1 MEIYEEELISGAGGG
16 KGGGR
21 RTPQNAEDNLNSKA
35 TAKIL
40 DVISEGEI
48 AGFASP
54 LEKGFAFGSS
64 NYGIEG
70 QKDIFFNRT
79 QLLQPSAGLSPSSSD
94 YNFNV
99 EDLNLETKNGTASQ
113 AVIKGFSKVR
123 SVVTAFPNDDLT
135 NAGEFKTLTF
145 TDTAT
150 ARVSQVVVI
159 VGIPSLFAAFN
170 NGDVRGLS
178 LRYQIFR
185 SVDGGSNFTEIKS
198 VLVKGRT
205 NDLYQIQKTIDI
217 PDAPDSNSRT
227 IAIKVSKFNGLHDDP
242 NIISQGNSV
251 RFMSIIKVIE
261 QDPPRNYPNTAL
273 VGLQVDAENFS
284 SVPRR
289 TYLVK
294 GIKIRI
300 PGAGAGG
307 SGTPS
312 VDINTGRIVYPN
324 NYIFNGTMQQAKFC
338 ACPVFVLY
346 DILTNTRYGFGDQIL
361 TPSEKAAGG
370 FSSGNA
376 QNIDLFSFVEASI
389 YANTLVSDRRD
400 NPGSQSGTYSQVS
413 KKITITFP
421 SNSKLQTND
430 LISCDFTS
438 GNANDI
444 PSDAPVR
451 IKTVTQDATVITIEA
466 TSELTT
472 TGNVTITKG
481 NTEPRFS
488 FNGVINKQEDAFRL
502 LNKVASVFRGAVYFS
517 EGKIKL
523 TCDKPTDPVYLF
535 NRSNVTQEGF
545 SYEGSDIKTRS
556 NCVVVKYFNN
566 FRQQIDYAQHPL
578 ASDLDTDPFV
588 TKYGLNKKQVDAFGC
603 TSAGQAS
610 RLARFI
616 YYSENFLT
624 ETCTF
629 TTTSDAGV
637 VVKPGMVISISD
649 PVRSG
654 TRLAGRITA
663 ASTTQI
669 TVDSI
674 SGISFSSGD
683 KLSVILGNGNME
695 TKDVQGIS
703 GSVITV
709 SSAFTTAPNVNSVW
723 LYEKTSAVP
732 STWRIVSI
740 EQAENLQYTITA
752 LTYNNTLYNTI
763 EGGTDVV
770 AKDITQ
776 LDEKIES
783 PSALTIR
790 ESLYKHV
797 PNKNI
802 FATNDGNIRVQLRV
816 TWPTVNGA
824 VKYKVVYTKG
834 ADISTNTSF
843 PSNASQ
849 DNPVDVIVRRNE
861 FELRNVDAGSKY
873 EFEVQSI
880 NGGGLLSAV
889 PVTASQVVVGKSAPP
904 SDVASLSAT
913 IDPNDG
919 VGLNWV
925 PVVAVQSNGFADLDL
940 AGYEIR
946 KGTNFASGTHPETG
960 TSGSGIRVQATNL
973 FLPVEFVKATS
984 TFMVKAYDTSG
995 NFSTNATSTTVT
1007 INNPSAIQNPVTT
1020 AENGLIKIRWDA
1032 PATSTYKIKNYKIV
1046 FTDVSAKT
1054 IFADS
1059 TEFQTP
1065 GSWVDGDRIFTIT
1078 AVDIAGNE
1086 GTSTNVTVTIPEPA
1100 APDNLTHSFTTDSV
1114 VLKWEEA
1121 ASAGALQPP
1130 VIGYRIYRNNNF
1142 TSSIAQIKGTEF
1154 TLLVNSTNFPNV
1166 GGTAQASY
1174 QVAAV
1179 YADPSFPTDGKP
1191 STNRATTTIS
1201 IAVAATPPNQTF
1213 SFELDFVIVKWGEV
1227 NADAFVTN
1235 DEKGLKTIRYGI
1247 FDNEGSLITEADSTE
1262 FRTKANFLTKTI
1274 QIKALSAAYINAAG
1288 DAAAQ
1293 ALFIGTGSNFTITR
1307 QNLPAPTSGSFKL
1320 GSEGGLGFV
1329 TSSWTPPPVNSANN
1343 LDLKDFK
1350 IIRSSFDT
1358 LSAALSNFNSTND
1371 LLVIQD
1377 TESFK
1382 EEVSWKLASDSTD
1395 NSITRYYYIIPRDLL
1410 NNEGTALKIEVEIF
1424 RPGEVPSSGTC
1435 EVIDNNVL
1443 LRWGEPTVNETNQ
1456 LKIDHYEIRKHTGS
1470 GSASQVW
1477 STSLPIGKG
1486 ADGKTITSSRF
1497 SVIFETVAG
1506 TFTYLIKAYDTAGN
1520 ETKDSEIFF
1529 KSLSVSQPPDFVL
1542 NVDYD
1547 SVFRTAFGTY
1557 SQSGTT
1563 VTVTLSEHRFKVG
1576 DKVTLFPTSGGAVND
1591 LIVERTITTVTDAN
1605 TFVTTSTASKTASGN
1620 VTVKTITG
1628 LTEPQEVD
1636 SVAFTNCLKVFDVA
1650 LNQNVLYLPVLT
1662 NSSGEGT
1669 QTWEEHFIGTGSSS
1683 SPQFANIN
1691 ALTATPSPGFTDYLE
1706 PAPTYSGTYSQSGTT
1721 VTITI
1726 SNHGFI
1732 VGNELIINY
1741 TSGSA
1746 IDGTF
1751 VVASVTNANVFT
1763 VTAAASASTTGNVV
1777 IGGSNYQEVFD
1788 FGTNLASS
1796 KISTLAEFAN
1806 QGSGTVNQ
1814 SQKID
1819 LASGDSGGSFSDG
1832 TESNSNS
1839 AERFGTAFQRVRYKT
1854 SATSVTGSL
1863 TKITNL
1869 NIRLD
1874 VKIKN
1879 DTGTGTANA
1888 SDSGG
1893 TTVNFNVT
1901 FVDVQGIAV
1910 TPNTTSAVI
1919 AVVDFQ
1925 DVPNPTSFKVLLYN
1939 TSGVR
1944 VSGNFTW
1951 QCRGT

>member
-1 MEIYEEELISGAGGG
+1 MEIFEEELISGSGGGGG
-16 KGGGR
+16 KGGNN

-54 LEKGFAFGSS
+54 LEDGHAFGSS
-64 NYGIEG
+64 DYGIEG

-79 QLLQPSAGLSPSSSD
+79 PLLQPTASLSPTSSD

-99 EDLNLETKNGTASQ
+99 EDLHLETKNGTTSQ
-113 AVIKGFSKVR
+113 ATIKGFSKVR
-123 SVVTAFPNDDLT
+123 SVVSAFPSVDLT
-135 NAGEFKTLTF
+135 NANDSRTLTI
-145 TDTAT
+145 TDTNS

-159 VGIPSLFAAFN
+159 VGIPSLFATYN

-178 LRYQIFR
+178 LRYVISR
-185 SVDGGSNFTEIKS
+185 SIDGGTFVTPPGMS

-205 NDLYQIQKTIDI
+205 NDLYQIEKTIDI
-217 PDAPDSNSRT
+217 PDASNTNART
-227 IAIKVSKFNGLHDDP
+227 IDIKVLKFNGLHDDP
-242 NIISQGNSV
+242 NIIQQGNSI
-251 RFMSIIKVIE
+251 RFMSVIKVIE
-261 QDPPRNYPNTAL
+261 QDRNYPNTAL
-273 VGLQVDAENFS
+273 VGLNVDAENFS
-284 SVPRR
+284 SVPKR
-289 TYLVK
+289 TYLIK

-300 PGAGAGG
+300 PGAGASG

-312 VDINTGRIVYPN
+312 VDINTGRINYPTG
-324 NYIFNGTMQQAKFC
+324 YIFNGTMQAAQFC
-338 ACPVFVLY
+338 ACPVFILY
-346 DILTNTRYGFGDQIL
+346 DILTSKRYGFGDQIL
-361 TPSEKAAGG
+361 TPSEKVS
-370 FSSGNA
+370 FNGNA
-376 QNIDLFSFVEASI
+376 QNIDLFSFVEASK
-389 YANTLVSDRRD
+389 YANTLVSDRRT
-400 NPGSQSGTYSQVS
+400 NAASISGTYVQTGTKVV
-413 KKITITFP
+413 ITFAT
-421 SNSKLQTND
+421 NSGLQKND
-430 LISCDFTS
+430 LVTCDYTS
-438 GNANDI
+438 GNATDKTG
-444 PSDAPVR
+444 R
-451 IKTVTQDATVITIEA
+451 IRKVKQNKTVIEIQA
-466 TSELTT
+466 SDSQSTS
-472 TGNVTITKG
+472 GNVTVTKG

-488 FNGVINKQEDAFRL
+488 FNGVINRQEDAFKL

-517 EGKIKL
+517 EGKIKI
-523 TCDKPTDPVYLF
+523 TQDRPADPVYLF

-545 SYEGSDIKTRS
+545 SYEGSDVKTRS
-556 NCVVVKYFNN
+556 NCVVVRFFNN
-566 FRQQIDYAQHPL
+566 VTQQIDYVQHPL

-588 TKYGLNKKQVDAFGC
+588 TKYGLNKKQIDAFGC
-603 TSAGQAS
+603 TSGGQAS
-610 RLARFI
+610 RFARFI
-616 YYSENFLT
+616 YFSENFLT

-637 VVKPGMVISISD
+637 IVKPGMIISISD

-683 KLSVILGNGNME
+683 KLSIILGNGSME
-695 TKDVQGIS
+695 TKDVSGIS

-709 SSAFTTAPNVNSVW
+709 SSAFTSAPNVNSVW
-723 LYEKTSAVP
+723 LYEKTSVAP
-732 STWRIVSI
+732 STWRIISI
-740 EQAENLQYTITA
+740 QQAENLQYTITA
-752 LTYNNTLYNTI
+752 VTYNSSLYNTI
-763 EGGTDVV
+763 EAGTDVV
-770 AKDITQ
+770 AKDITNF
-776 LDEKIES
+776 DEKVSS

-797 PNKNI
+797 PNSSS

-834 ADISTNTSF
+834 ANTSANNNF

-861 FELRNVDAGSKY
+861 FELRNVDAGSVY
-873 EFEVQSI
+873 DFEVQSI
-880 NGGGLLSAV
+880 NAGGLLSAV
-889 PVTASQVVVGKSAPP
+889 PVTASQTVVGKSAPP
-904 SDVASLSAT
+904 SDVGSLTST

-925 PVVAVQSNGFADLDL
+925 PIVATAPNFADLDI

-946 KGTNFASGTHPETG
+946 KGSTFSSGTHPETG
-960 TSGSGIRVQATNL
+960 AASSGIRVQATNL
-973 FLPVEFVKATS
+973 FLPVEFVKADS

-1020 AENGLIKIRWDA
+1020 AENGFIKIRWGA
-1032 PATSTYKIKNYKIV
+1032 PATSTFKIKNYKIT
-1046 FTDVSAKT
+1046 FTDSGSKT

-1065 GSWVDGDRIFTIT
+1065 GAWTGSSRTFTIR

-1086 GTSTNVTVTIPEPA
+1086 GASSNVTVTIPEPL
-1100 APDNLTHSFTTDSV
+1100 APTNLIHSFTTDSV
-1114 VLKWEEA
+1114 VLKWTEA

-1130 VIGYRIYRNNNF
+1130 VIGYRIFRNNG

-1154 TLLVNSTNFPNV
+1154 TLLVNDTNFPNAS
-1166 GGTAQASY
+1166 GTAQASY

-1179 YADPSFPTDGKP
+1179 YADPAFPTDGRA
-1191 STNRATTTIS
+1191 STNQATRTIS
-1201 IAVAATPPNQTF
+1201 ISVASAPTPSF
-1213 SFELDFVIVKWGEV
+1213 SFELDFAIVKWNEV
-1227 NADAFVTN
+1227 N
-1235 DEKGLKTIRYGI
+1235 GSLPTIRYGI
-1247 FDNEGSLITEADSTE
+1247 FEGSTLIGEADSRE
-1262 FRTKANFLTKTI
+1262 FRLKANFTTKTI
-1274 QIKALSAAYINAAG
+1274 QIKALSAAYINSVG
-1288 DAAAQ
+1288 DTAAQ

-1307 QNLPAPTSGSFKL
+1307 QNLSAPSSGSFVL

-1329 TSSWTPPPVNSANN
+1329 TSSWTPPVVNSNNN

-1350 IIRSSFDT
+1350 IIRSS
-1358 LSAALSNFNSTND
+1358 SATFAGITTGNTELT
-1371 LLVIQD
+1371 VIQD

-1382 EEVSWKLASDSTD
+1382 EEVSWKVTGQNDSI
-1395 NSITRYYYIIPRDLL
+1395 SKYYYIIPRDLL

-1424 RPGEVPSSGTC
+1424 RPGTVPTSGTS

-1443 LRWGEPTVNETNQ
+1443 LRWGEPTVNATNQ

-1470 GSASQVW
+1470 GASSQVW
-1477 STSLPIGKG
+1477 STSSPIGKG
-1486 ADGKTITSSRF
+1486 AGETITDSRF

-1520 ETKDSEIFF
+1520 ETKDSQIFF
-1529 KSLSVSQPPDFVL
+1529 VTLSVSQPPDFVL
-1542 NVDYD
+1542 NADYN
-1547 SVFRTAFGTY
+1547 SVF
-1557 SQSGTT
+1557 S
-1563 VTVTLSEHRFKVG
+1563 
-1576 DKVTLFPTSGGAVND
+1576 TSG
-1591 LIVERTITTVTDAN
+1591 
-1605 TFVTTSTASKTASGN
+1605 
-1620 VTVKTITG
+1620 TG
-1628 LTEPQEVD
+1628 LTSPSEID

-1650 LNQNVLYLPVLT
+1650 LNKNVIYLPVLT
-1662 NSSGEGT
+1662 NSSGVGT

-1706 PAPTYSGTYSQSGTT
+1706 PAPIG
-1721 VTITI
+1721 
-1726 SNHGFI
+1726 
-1732 VGNELIINY
+1732 
-1741 TSGSA
+1741 
-1746 IDGTF
+1746 D
-1751 VVASVTNANVFT
+1751 ANK
-1763 VTAAASASTTGNVV
+1763 G
-1777 IGGSNYQEVFD
+1777 IYQEVFD
-1788 FGTNLASS
+1788 YGTNLASS
-1796 KISTLAEFAN
+1796 KVSSLATFAN

-1814 SQKID
+1814 SQRLD
-1819 LASGDSGGSFSDG
+1819 LASGGSGGTFSDG

-1854 SATSVTGSL
+1854 TATSTGGSL
-1863 TKITNL
+1863 TKISNL
-1869 NIRLD
+1869 NLKID

-1879 DTGTGTANA
+1879 DTGIGTANA
-1888 SDSGG
+1888 TDSIVIGGVTKQG

-1925 DVPNPTSFKVLLYN
+1925 DIPNPTSFRVLLYN

>member
-1 MEIYEEELISGAGGG
+1 MEIFEEELISGSGGGGG
-16 KGGGR
+16 KGGNN

-48 AGFASP
+48 AGFATA
-54 LEKGFAFGSS
+54 LETGFFAGTTRY
-64 NYGIEG
+64 NTIG

-79 QLLQPSAGLSPSSSD
+79 PLLQPTAGTSPTSSD

-99 EDLNLETKNGTASQ
+99 EDLQIQTNNGTASQ
-113 AVIKGFSKVR
+113 ETIKGFSKIR
-123 SVVTAFPNDDLT
+123 SVVSAFPSVDLT
-135 NAGEFKTLTF
+135 NANDSRTLTI
-145 TDTAT
+145 TDTNS

-159 VGIPSLFAAFN
+159 VGIPSLFATYN

-178 LRYQIFR
+178 LRYVISR
-185 SVDGGSNFTEIKS
+185 SIDGGTFVTPPGMS

-205 NDLYQIQKTIDI
+205 NDLYQIEKTIDI
-217 PDAPDSNSRT
+217 PDASNTNART
-227 IAIKVSKFNGLHDDP
+227 IDIKVLKFNGLHDDP
-242 NIISQGNSV
+242 NIIQQGNSI
-251 RFMSIIKVIE
+251 RFMSVIKVIE
-261 QDPPRNYPNTAL
+261 QDRNYPNTAL
-273 VGLQVDAENFS
+273 VGLNVDAENFS
-284 SVPRR
+284 SVPKR
-289 TYLVK
+289 TYLIK

-300 PGAGAGG
+300 PGAGASG

-312 VDINTGRIVYPN
+312 VDINTGRINYPTG
-324 NYIFNGTMQQAKFC
+324 YIFNGTMQAAQFC
-338 ACPVFVLY
+338 ACPVFILY
-346 DILTNTRYGFGDQIL
+346 DILTSKRYGFGDQIL
-361 TPSEKAAGG
+361 TPSEKVS
-370 FSSGNA
+370 FNGNA
-376 QNIDLFSFVEASI
+376 QNIDLFSFVEASK
-389 YANTLVSDRRD
+389 YANTLVSDRRI
-400 NPGSQSGTYSQVS
+400 NSLSQTGTYSQVG
-413 KKITITFP
+413 KEITITFTV
-421 SNSKLQTND
+421 NSQFQVND

-444 PSDAPVR
+444 PSDFPVR
-451 IKTVTQDATVITIEA
+451 IKSVKQNKTVITIEA
-466 TSELTT
+466 STTETT
-472 TGNVTITKG
+472 TGNVTVTKG

-488 FNGVINKQEDAFRL
+488 FNGVINRQEDAFKL

-517 EGKIKL
+517 EGKIKI
-523 TCDKPTDPVYLF
+523 TQDRPADPVYLF

-545 SYEGSDIKTRS
+545 SYEGSDVKTRS
-556 NCVVVKYFNN
+556 NCVVVRFFNN
-566 FRQQIDYAQHPL
+566 VTQQIDYVQHPL

-588 TKYGLNKKQVDAFGC
+588 TKYGLNKKQIDAFGC
-603 TSAGQAS
+603 TSGGQAS

-616 YYSENFLT
+616 YFSENFLT

-637 VVKPGMVISISD
+637 IVKPGMIISISD

-674 SGISFSSGD
+674 SGVSFSSGD
-683 KLSVILGNGNME
+683 KLSVILANGSME
-695 TKDVQGIS
+695 TKDVSGIS

-709 SSAFTTAPNVNSVW
+709 SSAFTSAPNVNSVW
-723 LYEKTSAVP
+723 LYEKTSVAP
-732 STWRIVSI
+732 STWRIISI
-740 EQAENLQYTITA
+740 QQAENLQYTITA
-752 LTYNNTLYNTI
+752 VTYNSSLYNTI
-763 EGGTDVV
+763 EAGTDVV
-770 AKDITQ
+770 AKDITNF
-776 LDEKIES
+776 DEKVSS

-797 PNKNI
+797 PNSSS

-834 ADISTNTSF
+834 ANTSANNNF

-861 FELRNVDAGSKY
+861 FELRNVDAGSVY
-873 EFEVQSI
+873 DFEVQSI
-880 NGGGLLSAV
+880 NAGGLLSAV
-889 PVTASQVVVGKSAPP
+889 PVTASQTVVGKSAPP
-904 SDVASLSAT
+904 SDVGNLTST

-946 KGTNFASGTHPETG
+946 KGSTFSSGTHPETG
-960 TSGSGIRVQATNL
+960 AASSGIRVQATNL

-1007 INNPSAIQNPVTT
+1007 INNPSVIQNAVTT
-1020 AENGLIKIRWDA
+1020 AENGFIKIRWDE
-1032 PATSTYKIKNYKIV
+1032 PATSTFKIKNYKIT
-1046 FTDVSAKT
+1046 FTDSGSKT

-1065 GSWVDGDRIFTIT
+1065 GAWTGSSRTFTIR

-1086 GTSTNVTVTIPEPA
+1086 GTSSDVTVTIPEPA
-1100 APDNLTHSFTTDSV
+1100 APTNLTHSFTTDSV
-1114 VLKWEEA
+1114 VLKWTEA

-1130 VIGYRIYRNNNF
+1130 VIGYRIFRNNG
-1142 TSSIAQIKGTEF
+1142 TDSIAQIKGTEF
-1154 TLLVNSTNFPNV
+1154 TLLVNDTNFPNV
-1166 GGTAQASY
+1166 SGTAQASY

-1179 YADPSFPTDGKP
+1179 YADPAFPTDGRA
-1191 STNRATTTIS
+1191 STNQATRTIS
-1201 IAVAATPPNQTF
+1201 ISVASAPTPSF
-1213 SFELDFVIVKWGEV
+1213 SFELDFAIVKWNEV
-1227 NADAFVTN
+1227 N
-1235 DEKGLKTIRYGI
+1235 GSLPTIRYGI
-1247 FDNEGSLITEADSTE
+1247 FEGSTLIGEADSRE
-1262 FRTKANFLTKTI
+1262 FRLKANFTTKTI
-1274 QIKALSAAYINAAG
+1274 QIKALSAAYINSVG
-1288 DAAAQ
+1288 DTAAQ

-1307 QNLPAPTSGSFKL
+1307 QNLSAPSSGSFVL

-1329 TSSWTPPPVNSANN
+1329 TSSWTPPVVNSNN
-1343 LDLKDFK
+1343 SLDLKDFK
-1350 IIRSSFDT
+1350 IIRSS
-1358 LSAALSNFNSTND
+1358 SATFAGITTGNTELT
-1371 LLVIQD
+1371 VIQD

-1382 EEVSWKLASDSTD
+1382 EEVSWKVTGQNDSI
-1395 NSITRYYYIIPRDLL
+1395 SKYYYIIPRDLL

-1424 RPGEVPSSGTC
+1424 RPGTVPTSGTS

-1443 LRWGEPTVNETNQ
+1443 LRWGEPTVNATNQ

-1470 GSASQVW
+1470 GASSQVW
-1477 STSLPIGKG
+1477 STSSPIGKG
-1486 ADGKTITSSRF
+1486 AGETITDSRF

-1520 ETKDSEIFF
+1520 ETKDSQIFF
-1529 KSLSVSQPPDFVL
+1529 VTLSVSQPPDFVL
-1542 NVDYD
+1542 NADYD
-1547 SVFRTAFGTY
+1547 SVF
-1557 SQSGTT
+1557 S
-1563 VTVTLSEHRFKVG
+1563 
-1576 DKVTLFPTSGGAVND
+1576 TSG
-1591 LIVERTITTVTDAN
+1591 
-1605 TFVTTSTASKTASGN
+1605 
-1620 VTVKTITG
+1620 TG
-1628 LTEPQEVD
+1628 LTSPQEVD

-1650 LNQNVLYLPVLT
+1650 LNKNVIYLPVLT
-1662 NSSGEGT
+1662 NSSGVGT
-1669 QTWEEHFIGTGSSS
+1669 QTWAQHFIGTGSVGSE
-1683 SPQFANIN
+1683 QFVNITAAIN
-1691 ALTATPSPGFTDYLE
+1691 AGLTDYLE
-1706 PAPTYSGTYSQSGTT
+1706 PAPIG
-1721 VTITI
+1721 
-1726 SNHGFI
+1726 
-1732 VGNELIINY
+1732 
-1741 TSGSA
+1741 
-1746 IDGTF
+1746 D
-1751 VVASVTNANVFT
+1751 ANK
-1763 VTAAASASTTGNVV
+1763 G
-1777 IGGSNYQEVFD
+1777 IYQEVFD
-1788 FGTNLASS
+1788 FGANLASS
-1796 KISTLAEFAN
+1796 KVSSLATFAN

-1814 SQKID
+1814 SQRLD
-1819 LASGDSGGSFSDG
+1819 LASGGSGGTFSDG

-1839 AERFGTAFQRVRYKT
+1839 AQRFGTAFQRVRYKT
-1854 SATSVTGSL
+1854 TATSTGGSL
-1863 TKITNL
+1863 TKISNL
-1869 NIRLD
+1869 NLKID

-1879 DTGTGTANA
+1879 DTGIGTASA

>member
-1 MEIYEEELISGAGGG
+1 MEIFEEELISGSGGGGG
-16 KGGGR
+16 KGGNN

-54 LEKGFAFGSS
+54 LEDGHAFGSS
-64 NYGIEG
+64 DYGIEG

-79 QLLQPSAGLSPSSSD
+79 PLLQPTASLSPTSSD

-99 EDLNLETKNGTASQ
+99 EDLHLETKNGTTSQ
-113 AVIKGFSKVR
+113 ATIKGFSKVR
-123 SVVTAFPNDDLT
+123 SVVSAFPSVDLT
-135 NAGEFKTLTF
+135 NANDSRTLTI
-145 TDTAT
+145 TDTNS

-159 VGIPSLFAAFN
+159 VGIPSLFATYN

-178 LRYQIFR
+178 LRYVISR
-185 SVDGGSNFTEIKS
+185 SIDGGTFVTPPGMS

-205 NDLYQIQKTIDI
+205 NDLYQIEKTIDI
-217 PDAPDSNSRT
+217 PDASNTNART
-227 IAIKVSKFNGLHDDP
+227 IDIKVLKFNGLHDDP
-242 NIISQGNSV
+242 NIIQQGNSI
-251 RFMSIIKVIE
+251 RFMSVIKVIE
-261 QDPPRNYPNTAL
+261 QDRNYPNTAL
-273 VGLQVDAENFS
+273 VGLNVDAENFS
-284 SVPRR
+284 SVPKR
-289 TYLVK
+289 TYLIK

-300 PGAGAGG
+300 PGAGASG

-312 VDINTGRIVYPN
+312 VDINTGRINYPTG
-324 NYIFNGTMQQAKFC
+324 YIFNGTMQAAQFC
-338 ACPVFVLY
+338 ACPVFILY
-346 DILTNTRYGFGDQIL
+346 DILTSKRYGFGDQIL
-361 TPSEKAAGG
+361 TPSEKVS
-370 FSSGNA
+370 FNGNA
-376 QNIDLFSFVEASI
+376 QNIDLFSFVEASK
-389 YANTLVSDRRD
+389 YANTLVSDRRI
-400 NPGSQSGTYSQVS
+400 NAASISGTYVQTGTKVV
-413 KKITITFP
+413 ITFAT
-421 SNSKLQTND
+421 NSGLQKND
-430 LISCDFTS
+430 LVTCDYTS
-438 GNANDI
+438 GNATDKTG
-444 PSDAPVR
+444 R
-451 IKTVTQDATVITIEA
+451 IRKVKQNKTVIEIQA
-466 TSELTT
+466 SDSQSTS
-472 TGNVTITKG
+472 GNVTVTKG

-488 FNGVINKQEDAFRL
+488 FNGVINRQEDAFKL

-517 EGKIKL
+517 EGKIKI
-523 TCDKPTDPVYLF
+523 TQDRPADPVYLF

-545 SYEGSDIKTRS
+545 SYEGSDVKTRS
-556 NCVVVKYFNN
+556 NCVVVRFFNN
-566 FRQQIDYAQHPL
+566 VTQQIDYVQHPL

-588 TKYGLNKKQVDAFGC
+588 TKYGLNKKQIDAFGC
-603 TSAGQAS
+603 TSGGQAS
-610 RLARFI
+610 RFARFI
-616 YYSENFLT
+616 YFSENFLT

-637 VVKPGMVISISD
+637 IVKPGMIISISD

-683 KLSVILGNGNME
+683 KLSIILGNGSME
-695 TKDVQGIS
+695 TKDVSGIS

-709 SSAFTTAPNVNSVW
+709 SSAFTSAPNVNSVW
-723 LYEKTSAVP
+723 LYEKTSVAP
-732 STWRIVSI
+732 STWRIISI
-740 EQAENLQYTITA
+740 QQAENLQYTITA
-752 LTYNNTLYNTI
+752 VTYNSSLYNTI
-763 EGGTDVV
+763 EAGTDVV
-770 AKDITQ
+770 AKDITNF
-776 LDEKIES
+776 DEKVSS

-797 PNKNI
+797 PNSSS

-834 ADISTNTSF
+834 ANTSANNNF

-861 FELRNVDAGSKY
+861 FELRNVDAGSVY
-873 EFEVQSI
+873 DFEVQSI
-880 NGGGLLSAV
+880 NAGGLLSAV
-889 PVTASQVVVGKSAPP
+889 PVTASQTVVGKSAPP
-904 SDVASLSAT
+904 SDVGSLTST

-925 PVVAVQSNGFADLDL
+925 PIVATAPNFADLDI

-946 KGTNFASGTHPETG
+946 KGSTFSSGTHPETG
-960 TSGSGIRVQATNL
+960 AASSGIRVQATNL
-973 FLPVEFVKATS
+973 FLPVEFVKADS

-1020 AENGLIKIRWDA
+1020 AENGFIKIRWGA
-1032 PATSTYKIKNYKIV
+1032 PATSTFKIKNYKIT
-1046 FTDVSAKT
+1046 FTDSGSKT

-1065 GSWVDGDRIFTIT
+1065 GAWTGSSRTFTIR

-1086 GTSTNVTVTIPEPA
+1086 GASSNVTVTIPEPL
-1100 APDNLTHSFTTDSV
+1100 APTNLIHSFTTDSV
-1114 VLKWEEA
+1114 VLKWTEA

-1130 VIGYRIYRNNNF
+1130 VIGYRIFRNNG

-1154 TLLVNSTNFPNV
+1154 TLLVNDTNFPNAS
-1166 GGTAQASY
+1166 GTAQASY

-1179 YADPSFPTDGKP
+1179 YADPAFPTDGRA
-1191 STNRATTTIS
+1191 STNQATRTIS
-1201 IAVAATPPNQTF
+1201 ISVASAPTPSF
-1213 SFELDFVIVKWGEV
+1213 SFELDFAIVKWNEV
-1227 NADAFVTN
+1227 N
-1235 DEKGLKTIRYGI
+1235 GSLPTIRYGI
-1247 FDNEGSLITEADSTE
+1247 FEGSTLIGEADSRE
-1262 FRTKANFLTKTI
+1262 FRLKANFTTKTI
-1274 QIKALSAAYINAAG
+1274 QIKALSAAYINSVG
-1288 DAAAQ
+1288 DTAAQ

-1307 QNLPAPTSGSFKL
+1307 QNLSAPSSGSFVL

-1329 TSSWTPPPVNSANN
+1329 TSSWTPPVVNSNNN

-1350 IIRSSFDT
+1350 IIRSS
-1358 LSAALSNFNSTND
+1358 SATFAGITTGNTELT
-1371 LLVIQD
+1371 VIQD

-1382 EEVSWKLASDSTD
+1382 EEVSWKVTGQNDSI
-1395 NSITRYYYIIPRDLL
+1395 SKYYYIIPRDLL

-1424 RPGEVPSSGTC
+1424 RPGTVPTSGTS

-1443 LRWGEPTVNETNQ
+1443 LRWGEPTVNATNQ

-1470 GSASQVW
+1470 GASSQVW
-1477 STSLPIGKG
+1477 STSSPIGKG
-1486 ADGKTITSSRF
+1486 AGETITDSRF

-1520 ETKDSEIFF
+1520 ETKDSQIFF
-1529 KSLSVSQPPDFVL
+1529 VTLSVSQPPDFVL
-1542 NVDYD
+1542 NADYN
-1547 SVFRTAFGTY
+1547 SVF
-1557 SQSGTT
+1557 S
-1563 VTVTLSEHRFKVG
+1563 
-1576 DKVTLFPTSGGAVND
+1576 TSG
-1591 LIVERTITTVTDAN
+1591 
-1605 TFVTTSTASKTASGN
+1605 
-1620 VTVKTITG
+1620 TG
-1628 LTEPQEVD
+1628 LTSPSEID

-1650 LNQNVLYLPVLT
+1650 LNKNVIYLPVLT
-1662 NSSGEGT
+1662 NSSGVGT

-1706 PAPTYSGTYSQSGTT
+1706 PAPIG
-1721 VTITI
+1721 
-1726 SNHGFI
+1726 
-1732 VGNELIINY
+1732 
-1741 TSGSA
+1741 
-1746 IDGTF
+1746 D
-1751 VVASVTNANVFT
+1751 ANK
-1763 VTAAASASTTGNVV
+1763 G
-1777 IGGSNYQEVFD
+1777 IYQEVFD
-1788 FGTNLASS
+1788 YGTNLASS
-1796 KISTLAEFAN
+1796 KVSSLATFAN

-1814 SQKID
+1814 SQRLD
-1819 LASGDSGGSFSDG
+1819 LASGGSGGTFSDG

-1854 SATSVTGSL
+1854 TATSTGGSL
-1863 TKITNL
+1863 TKISNL
-1869 NIRLD
+1869 NLKID

-1879 DTGTGTANA
+1879 DTGIGTANA